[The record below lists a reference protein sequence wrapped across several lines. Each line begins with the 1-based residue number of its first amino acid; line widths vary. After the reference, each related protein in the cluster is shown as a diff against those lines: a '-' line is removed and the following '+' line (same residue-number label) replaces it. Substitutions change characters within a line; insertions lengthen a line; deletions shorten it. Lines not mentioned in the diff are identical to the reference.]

1 MFIKDIPRLHTA
13 LAEWMSCM
21 ILLSL
26 VPRRLKGWRFGLAA
40 GGALII
46 MYVWLE
52 ATRPLTSVF
61 WMLAMA
67 VAVGLMFLMML
78 LLGRMNAVTTAYC
91 TIRAFLLAE
100 FAASLEWQLYSFFHH
115 SVELSHWMMALLSI
129 AVVYAAVFSVSYFIE
144 RRAARGLPPPEMTW
158 RELLSAVAVGV
169 SAFLISN
176 LSFVWSDTPFSSSIR
191 QEIYNI
197 RTLVDLAGVVAL
209 YAYHVRLYDLNSR
222 RELDAIKNILQN
234 QYVQYRQSRES
245 IDLINRKY
253 HDLKHQI
260 AVLRAEQDPK
270 ERAAFLDKMEEEI
283 QHYEAQNKTGNSVL
297 DTVLTG
303 KSLYCAKHSIKL
315 TAVADGEA
323 LHFMEVVDI
332 CTVFGN
338 LLDNAIEYELTVPN
352 KELRLIHLEVST
364 RRGFLLIRCENH
376 FEGELVLH
384 QGLPSTT
391 KSDTNYH
398 GYGLKS
404 IRYTAQK
411 YGGSMTVSKEDTWF
425 VVTLLIPLPPA

>member
-1 MFIKDIPRLHTA
+1 M
-13 LAEWMSCM
+13 
-21 ILLSL
+21 
-26 VPRRLKGWRFGLAA
+26 
-40 GGALII
+40 
-46 MYVWLE
+46 
-52 ATRPLTSVF
+52 
-61 WMLAMA
+61 
-67 VAVGLMFLMML
+67 
-78 LLGRMNAVTTAYC
+78 
-91 TIRAFLLAE
+91 
-100 FAASLEWQLYSFFHH
+100 
-115 SVELSHWMMALLSI
+115 
-129 AVVYAAVFSVSYFIE
+129 
-144 RRAARGLPPPEMTW
+144 
-158 RELLSAVAVGV
+158 AVGV

-191 QEIYNI
+191 QEINNI

-270 ERAAFLDKMEEEI
+270 ERAAFLDKMGEEI

-323 LHFMEVVDI
+323 PHFMEVVDI

-391 KSDTNYH
+391 KSGTNYH

>member
-40 GGALII
+40 GGALIV

-52 ATRPLTSVF
+52 STRAFTSVF

-115 SVELSHWMMALLSI
+115 SVELSHWMISLFSM

-260 AVLRAEQDPK
+260 AVLRAEQGTRRSGLPFWTRWRRRSSTMRPRTR
-270 ERAAFLDKMEEEI
+270 RAIPCWTPCSPVRA
-283 QHYEAQNKTGNSVL
+283 S
-297 DTVLTG
+297 TVL
-303 KSLYCAKHSIKL
+303 S
-315 TAVADGEA
+315 TASSSPQWRTERRCTLWRWWISAPCSV
-323 LHFMEVVDI
+323 I
-332 CTVFGN
+332 CWIT
-338 LLDNAIEYELTVPN
+338 
-352 KELRLIHLEVST
+352 
-364 RRGFLLIRCENH
+364 
-376 FEGELVLH
+376 
-384 QGLPSTT
+384 PSNM
-391 KSDTNYH
+391 S
-398 GYGLKS
+398 
-404 IRYTAQK
+404 
-411 YGGSMTVSKEDTWF
+411 
-425 VVTLLIPLPPA
+425 